1 MWKLIV
7 SLCLIG
13 AIAGCGSDVKN
24 RMGTAAITTEEW
36 PERDAIDEV
45 IRGVGM
51 AGERGSWRQAQ
62 QELDPTTF
70 KTVLDA
76 LAASTAPGGYDDTKK
91 AALVAA
97 GDELI
102 AAQKGSAED
111 FSKKYDALMAAIA
124 ALRVPPPE

>member
-76 LAASTAPGGYDDTKK
+76 LAASTAPGGYDDLRRPTCCGRRRVDRGPKRIRRGLFKK
-91 AALVAA
+91 
-97 GDELI
+97 I
-102 AAQKGSAED
+102 RRTYGSD
-111 FSKKYDALMAAIA
+111 RRITS
-124 ALRVPPPE
+124 PTS